1 MNFISTSIIS
11 LTEKEEQI
19 FNIITE
25 CIKWKNRKT
34 IARVAGGWVRDKIL
48 GRFSDDI
55 DIALDDQNGEE
66 FAESINEYL
75 LFKGYPVLSISI
87 IQANPD
93 QSKHLQTATFRI
105 FDQSIDCV
113 NLRSESYADESR
125 IPEIKCG
132 TALEDALRRDFTINS
147 LFYNLSTKTVEDLT
161 NRGISD
167 LHTGIIRTPV
177 EPLVT
182 FKDDPLRLLRAI
194 RFASRFQFE
203 VNDDI
208 IQVSKEEIIKQAL
221 LTKVSRAR
229 ILKECEGMI
238 GKHANDNCRPAL
250 AISLMMR
257 LKLFDLIFLLPPLE
271 SIYII
276 GNQMIGTYYYY
287 YYLLLCISNIIHY
300 YRKS

>member
-1 MNFISTSIIS
+1 MSNFSLTSCVIS

-19 FNIITE
+19 FNIITD
-25 CIKWKNRKT
+25 CIKWKNRIT
-34 IARVAGGWVRDKIL
+34 TARVAGGWVRDKLL

-75 LFKGYPVLSISI
+75 LIKGYPVLSIAV

-113 NLRSESYADESR
+113 NLRAESYANESR

-132 TALEDALRRDFTINS
+132 SALEDALRRDFTINS
-147 LFYNLSTKTVEDLT
+147 LFYNLNTKEVEDLT

-167 LHTGIIRTPV
+167 LHAGIICTPV
-177 EPLVT
+177 DPLVT

-203 VNDDI
+203 LQDDI

-221 LTKVSRAR
+221 LTKVSRSR
-229 ILKECEGMI
+229 VLKECEGMI
-238 GKHANDNCRPAL
+238 GKHRNDNCRPAL
-250 AISLMMR
+250 AIALMVR
-257 LKLFDLIFLLPPLE
+257 LSVFDLIFLLPPIE
-271 SIYII
+271 SICISGDQII
-276 GNQMIGTYYYY
+276 GN
-287 YYLLLCISNIIHY
+287 
-300 YRKS
+300 